1 MTYELWKLTH
11 QICFQLWS
19 SKVCQSHSSKRFDGP
34 FFSIG
39 INELKHPLALKLLL
53 VFSFFIVT
61 NPYGDGLSFFSLL
74 SLPQSHTPMSI
85 VEKLFSGKCN
95 MMLFCDHKMFNTSYW
110 DFSNTLSRPDN
121 AALWKIVWF
130 YCRVWFFDY
139 ENFLNK
145 KEIILPLIAESIL
158 VVSTMFYAWEA

>member
-1 MTYELWKLTH
+1 MFPTLEFKGVP
-11 QICFQLWS
+11 I
-19 SKVCQSHSSKRFDGP
+19 P
-34 FFSIG
+34 FFKEIWWTFFLHRYKWAQAPPSI
-39 INELKHPLALKLLL
+39 ELLL
-53 VFSFFIVT
+53 VFSFFIV

-95 MMLFCDHKMFNTSYW
+95 MMLFCDHKMFNTSHW